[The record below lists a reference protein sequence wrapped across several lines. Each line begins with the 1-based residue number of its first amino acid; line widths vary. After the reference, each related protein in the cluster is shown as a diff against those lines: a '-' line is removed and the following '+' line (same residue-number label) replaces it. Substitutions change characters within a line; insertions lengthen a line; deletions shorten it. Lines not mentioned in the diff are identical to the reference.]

1 MIDGTEKIVVSED
14 KGERWRGD
22 KRLSSAKVTTRV
34 EVKSRF
40 IFPLSLSN
48 FEFKQNFVFLNKGQ

>member
-22 KRLSSAKVTTRV
+22 KRLSLAKVTTRV
-34 EVKSRF
+34 EVKSKF
-40 IFPLSLSN
+40 IFRYSLSN